1 MTQAIP
7 ETVKQ
12 WTVTAQD
19 GKDGF
24 NALKLT
30 EEPRPELGDGQVL
43 VKSKFLEA
51 QEQIPDESSANAIQT
66 VQGASLNYRDLIIPL
81 GKYPFPTVPNVIPG
95 SDGAGTVLAVGKNV
109 TRFKPGDKVV
119 TLFNQGHIGGSLD
132 GQSIQTGLGGAT
144 HGTFR
149 SVGAFDEQGLVS
161 MPSNLEFH
169 EAATLTCAGLTAW
182 NALFGLTDKKVLPGQ
197 WVLTQGTGGV
207 SIFAV
212 QFAKAAGAKVIATT
226 SSSEKAKLL
235 EKLGADHIIN
245 YRETPEWGAK
255 AKELTG
261 RVGVDHVVEVAGP
274 VSMRQSL
281 NSIKIDGV
289 ISIIGFVGG
298 TDKEQ
303 PGFLDNLT
311 HLCTTRGL
319 LVGSR
324 VQMEEMCR
332 AIEANPEKLR
342 PVVDPKIFS
351 LDQLKEAYEYQWSGN
366 HQGKVCVKIE

>member
-1 MTQAIP
+1 MVQIQIP
-7 ETVKQ
+7 QTAQQ
-12 WTVTAQD
+12 WNVTAQD

-24 NALKLT
+24 NALQFSEQPLA
-30 EEPRPELGDGQVL
+30 ELGDSQVL
-43 VKSKFLEA
+43 VK
-51 QEQIPDESSANAIQT
+51 I
-66 VQGASLNYRDLIIPL
+66 QGASLNYRDLIIPL
-81 GKYPFPTVPNVIPG
+81 GRYPFPAVPNVIPG

-132 GQSIQTGLGGAT
+132 GLSIQTGLGGAV

-149 SVGAFDEQGLVS
+149 SVGAFDEQGLVT
-161 MPSNLEFH
+161 MPSNLDFH

-182 NALFGLTDKKVLPGQ
+182 NALFGVADKKVLPGQ

-226 SSSEKAKLL
+226 SSDEKAELL
-235 EKLGADHIIN
+235 KKLGADHIIN
-245 YRETPEWGAK
+245 YRDTPEWGAK
-255 AKELTG
+255 AKKLTG
-261 RVGVDHVVEVAGP
+261 GVGVDHVVEVAGP
-274 VSMRQSL
+274 VSMKQSL
-281 NSIKIDGV
+281 NSIKIDGL
-289 ISIIGFVGG
+289 ITIIGFVGG

-311 HLCTTRGL
+311 HLCTTRGI

-324 VQMEEMCR
+324 VQMEELCR
-332 AIEANPEKLR
+332 AVEANPEKLR
-342 PVVDPKIFS
+342 PVVDPKIFT
-351 LDQLKEAYEYQWSGN
+351 LDQLKEAYEYQWSGK